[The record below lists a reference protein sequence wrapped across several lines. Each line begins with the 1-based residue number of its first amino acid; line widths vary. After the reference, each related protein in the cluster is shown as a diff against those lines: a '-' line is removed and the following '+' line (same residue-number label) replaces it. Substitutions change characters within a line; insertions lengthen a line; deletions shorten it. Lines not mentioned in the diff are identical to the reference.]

1 MQNFK
6 PVELEDVYRLFN
18 LGATSLVSA
27 ADGDD
32 VDVMPATWVCPLNT
46 TPALSTAVIDSVH
59 YTRKLIDKTGY
70 FMLSLPSLAIARE
83 TLYLGSVSKF
93 DEADK
98 IEKSGAKLFKFE
110 GCDIPTVEGVLCAVL
125 FKVIS
130 NEYNE
135 KKHDLFIGEAVAAWA
150 DSRVFSEGHWHF
162 PDPRDT
168 GTSRKVTTAAGRFT
182 TSPAVISLRSA
193 TPTTSHSDRFV
204 LTHKKRAQALKFVR
218 VFYVRVS

>member
-83 TLYLGSVSKF
+83 TLYLPENRGIYTQSDSSKKSSRNSWSLPVVSV
-93 DEADK
+93 DQR
-98 IEKSGAKLFKFE
+98 
-110 GCDIPTVEGVLCAVL
+110 
-125 FKVIS
+125 
-130 NEYNE
+130 Y
-135 KKHDLFIGEAVAAWA
+135 
-150 DSRVFSEGHWHF
+150 
-162 PDPRDT
+162 
-168 GTSRKVTTAAGRFT
+168 
-182 TSPAVISLRSA
+182 
-193 TPTTSHSDRFV
+193 
-204 LTHKKRAQALKFVR
+204 
-218 VFYVRVS
+218 

>member
-70 FMLSLPSLAIARE
+70 FMLSLPSLEIARE

-98 IEKSGAKLFKFE
+98 IEKSGSKLFKF
-110 GCDIPTVEGVLCAVL
+110 
-125 FKVIS
+125 
-130 NEYNE
+130 
-135 KKHDLFIGEAVAAWA
+135 
-150 DSRVFSEGHWHF
+150 
-162 PDPRDT
+162 
-168 GTSRKVTTAAGRFT
+168 
-182 TSPAVISLRSA
+182 
-193 TPTTSHSDRFV
+193 
-204 LTHKKRAQALKFVR
+204 
-218 VFYVRVS
+218 